1 MSFKRLCT
9 LLAVSSCLSIASA
22 HMQMSWPYP
31 LRSPLDPLNPPE
43 MKDYNMISPLDPS
56 GDDYA
61 CKGYQYNTPW
71 RPTASYNPGET
82 YNITIVGG
90 ATHGG
95 GSCQISLSYDN
106 GVTFKVIKSIIGGCP
121 IALTYDFTIPTTAPS
136 GEALLA
142 WTWFNHEGNREMYM
156 NCAVVDITG
165 NARSRSKR
173 AATAALA
180 RLPSIY
186 VANLAD
192 INSCKTVEMHDV
204 VFPDPGKDVEYGGD
218 MSSAS

>member
-1 MSFKRLCT
+1 MSLKRLCT
-9 LLAVSSCLSIASA
+9 LLAVLSCLSIASA

-31 LRSPLDPLNPPE
+31 LRSPLDPLTPSE
-43 MKDYNMISPLDPS
+43 LKDYNMISPLDPS

-82 YNITIVGG
+82 YNITLAGE

-121 IALTYDFTIPTTAPS
+121 IALTYGFTIPTTAPS
-136 GEALLA
+136 GQALLA

-156 NCAVVDITG
+156 NCAVVDIAG
-165 NARSRSKR
+165 NGRPKSRR
-173 AATAALA
+173 AANAALA
-180 RLPSIY
+180 RLPNVY

-204 VFPDPGKDVEYGGD
+204 VFPDPGKDVEYGGG